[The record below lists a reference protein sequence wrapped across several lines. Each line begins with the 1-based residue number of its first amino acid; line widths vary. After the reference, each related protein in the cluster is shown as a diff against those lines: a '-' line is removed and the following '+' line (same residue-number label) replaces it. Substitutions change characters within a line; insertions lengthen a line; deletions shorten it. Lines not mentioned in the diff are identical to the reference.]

1 MREKGKDFDKFFI
14 EAVDEGLNSLGE
26 GGRQMIFF
34 HLENSYS
41 IKKHDIPKKPET
53 FAAALEEIFGEGALI
68 LEKLIAKSL
77 YSKLGLDYEERSDCT
92 FRNYVTEARK
102 QTEVVRQT

>member
-26 GGRQMIFF
+26 SGRQMIFF

-41 IKKHDIPKKPET
+41 SKKHDIPRKPEA

-77 YSKLGLDYEERSDCT
+77 YSKLGLNYEEKIECA
-92 FRNYVTEARK
+92 FRNYVTEAKK
-102 QTEVVRQT
+102 QTEVERQA